1 VGIIDIILIPG
12 FWLQASAWGA
22 AIPALEAAGH
32 TVHALTLPGKESA
45 AADRSGIGL
54 RDHVDA
60 VVAAIDEI
68 GGPVVLVGHSG
79 GGAIAHGAADA
90 RVEQVKRVVYVDSFP
105 LGDGGAVNPDLPV
118 VNGEVPL
125 PDWSVFEDDDLI
137 DLTDELRE
145 RFRGIAVPEPLGVTS
160 DKQVLGDD
168 RRYDIPATII
178 ACEFTPEQM
187 QKWMAA
193 GEGMLAELSKV
204 KDVAYISLP
213 TGHWPMF
220 TRPVELGAALVKAV
234 S

>member
-1 VGIIDIILIPG
+1 MDIILIPG
-12 FWLQASAWGA
+12 FWLRASAWDDA
-22 AIPALEAAGH
+22 VPALEAAGH
-32 TVHALTLPGKESA
+32 TIHALTLPGKESA
-45 AADRSGIGL
+45 SADRHGIGL

-60 VVAAIDEI
+60 VVATIDEV

-90 RVEQVKRVVYVDSFP
+90 RVDQVTRVVYVDSFP

-125 PDWSVFEDDDLI
+125 PDWSVFEADDLI
-137 DLTDELRE
+137 DLTDELRGQ
-145 RFRGIAVPEPLGVTS
+145 FRRVAVPEPLGVTS
-160 DKQVLGDD
+160 DKQVLGDE

-187 QKWMAA
+187 QSWMAG

-204 KDVAYISLP
+204 KDVSYISLP

-220 TRPVELGAALVKAV
+220 TRPAELGEALVRAV
-234 S
+234 AS